1 MRHKGGAKIAFPK
14 GFPMARAYAALVLI
28 GFVWGSNFIFVKMA
42 TEVLPPLQVVFLRVV
57 TGFLPL
63 ALVAVWTGAVTRDQ
77 LRHLPHFAVM
87 SVLATSF
94 YYYGFVAGGALLPS
108 SISGLLGGAIPI
120 VTFLTTLAF
129 LRSERPNGLIG
140 LGIALGF
147 IGIALV
153 ARPWENGATVNLK
166 GVAWLMSGVV
176 SVGISFVYARRFLAP
191 LGLPPVALAAWQ
203 TGLASVT
210 LAVLTD
216 FDGMGVILSHPRALW
231 ALVLGLGVLGTGL
244 AYLIYY
250 YMVQKLGAVGA
261 SGATYLPAVVAV
273 AIGAAVGEV
282 IGGVEIVALVLILG
296 GVALI
301 QWGGAKARRQSSL
314 RLSEGRLPA

>member
-1 MRHKGGAKIAFPK
+1 
-14 GFPMARAYAALVLI
+14 MARAYAALILI
-28 GFVWGSNFIFVKMA
+28 GFVWGSNFIFIKMA
-42 TEVLPPLQVVFLRVV
+42 TAVLPPMQVVFLRVV
-57 TGFLPL
+57 VGFVPL
-63 ALVAVWTGAVTRDQ
+63 ALVALWTGAIRRDQ

-108 SISGLLGGAIPI
+108 SVAGLLGGAIPI
-120 VTFLTTLAF
+120 VTFLTTLVF
-129 LRSERPNGLIG
+129 LRSERPNGLIALG
-140 LGIALGF
+140 VAVGFVGIALT
-147 IGIALV
+147 
-153 ARPWENGATVNLK
+153 ARPWENGATVSLR
-166 GVAWLMSGVV
+166 GVAWLLSGVV

-191 LGLPPVALAAWQ
+191 LQLQPVALAAWQ
-203 TGLASVT
+203 TGLASLT

-216 FDGMGVILSHPRALW
+216 FNGITVILDHPRALV

-273 AIGAAVGEV
+273 VIGAAVGET
-282 IGGVEIVALVLILG
+282 IGLVEILALVLTLG

-301 QWGGAKARRQSSL
+301 QLGGARARAQSSL
-314 RLSEGRLPA
+314 RPSDSRLPA